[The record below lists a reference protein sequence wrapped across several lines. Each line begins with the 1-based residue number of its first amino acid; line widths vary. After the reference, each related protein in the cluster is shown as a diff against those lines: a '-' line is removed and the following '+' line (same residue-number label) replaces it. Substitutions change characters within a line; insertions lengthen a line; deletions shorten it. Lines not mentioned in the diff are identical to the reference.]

1 MAWHVLTKQQQQQQK
16 SIRQC
21 LVGLEIAVVGVV
33 CSICVLSS
41 GSLQILVSGHWVG
54 SRGRDAEW
62 PLGPLGQWEPKL
74 PKSSTIDNS
83 HNFCTVIFFCFKSK
97 DTESFHG
104 FKAHFLVKFCAA
116 SIIEVLNYT
125 DIKSPGQSA
134 APPYSLGLTTF
145 SMVSV
150 VFLFVHPK
158 QHKCRIFLF
167 RPCRMNKGVM
177 LTAPTKGR
185 SPVVSCGADRT
196 CSQPC
201 SKLVLPSPACCAGQA
216 AAEQAGMAAMGRQG
230 LEGKQRIKTS
240 SSRRES
246 ALINCLLASTAC
258 PGGELPFVCLLQAQ
272 IPRGTGRGR
281 ALFLHSANCA
291 ALH

>member
-1 MAWHVLTKQQQQQQK
+1 M
-16 SIRQC
+16 
-21 LVGLEIAVVGVV
+21 
-33 CSICVLSS
+33 
-41 GSLQILVSGHWVG
+41 
-54 SRGRDAEW
+54 
-62 PLGPLGQWEPKL
+62 
-74 PKSSTIDNS
+74 IDNS
-83 HNFCTVIFFCFKSK
+83 HNFCIVIFFCFKSK

-158 QHKCRIFLF
+158 QHKCRIFVF

-230 LEGKQRIKTS
+230 LEGKQRIKTLYPVGKVPS
-240 SSRRES
+240 
-246 ALINCLLASTAC
+246 STAC
-258 PGGELPFVCLLQAQ
+258 WQALPAQEESYLLCVCSKHRYLGAQGGEEHSSCTVPTVLLC
-272 IPRGTGRGR
+272 ISSP
-281 ALFLHSANCA
+281 N
-291 ALH
+291 